1 MDSVREKITIEL
13 ARSKIRTEEIYAI
26 IKQIADHIEPP
37 TPAPVAKP
45 APAPA
50 QHQHQHQRQRQ
61 NQRQHQHQ
69 NRLQRKLLHQLKRPQ
84 LKRPQ
89 LKNLNK
95 SKTFVA

>member
-37 TPAPVAKP
+37 KP

-50 QHQHQHQRQRQ
+50 PAPAP
-61 NQRQHQHQ
+61 
-69 NRLQRKLLHQLKRPQ
+69 KPAPAPAPAPAPKPA
-84 LKRPQ
+84 PAPAP
-89 LKNLNK
+89 K
-95 SKTFVA
+95 SDAKKITSPTKKAPAKKAPVKKSE

>member
-37 TPAPVAKP
+37 TKAPAPAPAPAPTPAPAPAPAPKPKP

-50 QHQHQHQRQRQ
+50 
-61 NQRQHQHQ
+61 
-69 NRLQRKLLHQLKRPQ
+69 PA
-84 LKRPQ
+84 PAP
-89 LKNLNK
+89 K
-95 SKTFVA
+95 SAAKKITSPTKKAPAKKAPVKKSE

>member
-50 QHQHQHQRQRQ
+50 
-61 NQRQHQHQ
+61 
-69 NRLQRKLLHQLKRPQ
+69 P
-84 LKRPQ
+84 
-89 LKNLNK
+89 K
-95 SKTFVA
+95 SAAKKITSPTKKAPAKKAPVKKSE

>member
-50 QHQHQHQRQRQ
+50 A
-61 NQRQHQHQ
+61 
-69 NRLQRKLLHQLKRPQ
+69 
-84 LKRPQ
+84 
-89 LKNLNK
+89 
-95 SKTFVA
+95 STSTSASAKTSASTSTKIGCKENYFTN

>member
-37 TPAPVAKP
+37 KP

-50 QHQHQHQRQRQ
+50 PAPAPTPAPAPAPAP
-61 NQRQHQHQ
+61 
-69 NRLQRKLLHQLKRPQ
+69 KPA
-84 LKRPQ
+84 PAPAP
-89 LKNLNK
+89 K
-95 SKTFVA
+95 SAAKKITSPTKKAPAKKAPVKKSE